1 MHRTNH
7 LLWSA
12 EDEVRGDSLDAVKV
26 ADGKRVIDQLNM
38 GRVRHTER
46 LDEVISGACPS
57 PAAAAP
63 LHTEPLSSVIDRT
76 SVSVLRL
83 HHTRLAKGSSSVFDD
98 GGLKVMIGHR
108 HRRYCLLSP
117 Y

>member
-1 MHRTNH
+1 VI
-7 LLWSA
+7 SA

-98 GGLKVMIGHR
+98 GGQDSWDFLESR
-108 HRRYCLLSP
+108 SLRA
-117 Y
+117 